1 MNEMTFRAVA
11 IDGPAASGKS
21 TVARLL
27 AERLGLLMV
36 NSGAMYRAVTWQ
48 VLQEKIDPADI
59 EAVMNCLEKMELE
72 GGAADGR
79 STIAVNGRV
88 LVTELRETEVNAAV
102 SHVATIPGVRDV
114 LVELQRA
121 YLEVTDVVMEGRDI
135 GSVVFPDTPYKLY
148 ISASEKVRA
157 QRRAAEGQ
165 TDSVASRD
173 AQDSSRKTS
182 PLIVAAGATQIDSS
196 ELTIEQ
202 TVNVAE
208 KALRELGWED
218 IDENVKSEES

>member
-1 MNEMTFRAVA
+1 MSFRAVA

-48 VLQEKIDPADI
+48 ILQEKIDPADAG
-59 EAVMNCLEKMELE
+59 AVMQALEEMELE

-88 LVTELRETEVNAAV
+88 LEAELREADVNAAV
-102 SHVATIPGVRDV
+102 SHVAAISGVREV
-114 LVELQRA
+114 LVALQRA

-148 ISASEKVRA
+148 ITASEEVRA

-173 AQDSSRKTS
+173 AQDSARKAS

-196 ELTIEQ
+196 EMTVEQ

-208 KALRELGWED
+208 KALRDLGWED
-218 IDENVKSEES
+218 LDDEVENEES

>member
-1 MNEMTFRAVA
+1 MSFRAVA

-21 TVARLL
+21 TVARIL

-36 NSGAMYRAVTWQ
+36 SSGAMYRAVTWQ
-48 VLQEKIDPADI
+48 ILQEKIDPADA
-59 EAVMNCLEKMELE
+59 EAVMKALENMELE
-72 GGAADGR
+72 GGAAEGR

-88 LVTELRETEVNAAV
+88 LDAELFQPEVNAAV
-102 SHVATIPGVRDV
+102 SQVAAIPDVRQV

-135 GSVVFPDTPYKLY
+135 GSIVFPDTPYKLY
-148 ISASEKVRA
+148 VTASEEVRA

-173 AQDSSRKTS
+173 AQDSTRKTS
-182 PLIVAAGATQIDSS
+182 PLIVAEGATMIDSS
-196 ELTIEQ
+196 DLNVEE
-202 TVNVAE
+202 TVDLAE
-208 KALRELGWED
+208 EILREWGWED
-218 IDENVKSEES
+218 LDEVENEEK